1 MIKKLSTFRKIK
13 GYTYTIWIKKSRARE
28 SFSRFEL
35 HIHFQSHVMYC
46 KALRTQ
52 PRPRVFSFFDGLFLK
67 LLSSAGDK
75 ILTAG
80 DLLIAI
86 ARSLALADVFE
97 KNKNKTT
104 SVYRLR
110 QVPFLLRKRKKFL
123 KKTSDRRLR
132 THRRRTSAPF
142 EYRAICC
149 QLFSFFFWSSVS
161 YMSSILA
168 QETS

>member
-1 MIKKLSTFRKIK
+1 MK
-13 GYTYTIWIKKSRARE
+13 GYTYTIWIKKSRAKE

-67 LLSSAGDK
+67 LLSSAGDQ

-132 THRRRTSAPF
+132 ITGAEQAHHSNIEQFAANCF
-142 EYRAICC
+142 
-149 QLFSFFFWSSVS
+149 LFFLVECFIHEFDPGSGD
-161 YMSSILA
+161 
-168 QETS
+168 